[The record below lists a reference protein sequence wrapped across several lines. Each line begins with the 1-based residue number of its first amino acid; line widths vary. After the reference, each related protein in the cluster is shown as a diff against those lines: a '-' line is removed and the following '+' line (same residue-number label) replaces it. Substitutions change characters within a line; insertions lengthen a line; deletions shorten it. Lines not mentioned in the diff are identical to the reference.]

1 MHKPKKAQNGGV
13 GFSFMYND
21 RSMEFSIYCHG
32 LFRTSGVDNPI
43 CQTFIMCFFLIALAR
58 LIFDFFE

>member
-21 RSMEFSIYCHG
+21 RSMEFSIYCHV

-43 CQTFIMCFFLIALAR
+43 CQTCIMCVLNYSCPPDIRFF
-58 LIFDFFE
+58 